1 MKQDLKNALETA
13 KQVQENLFNIFEKE
27 IVSLM
32 KENGIEKLDSRNSKI
47 GSCYFTFAWDD
58 SVGGQT
64 CIRELSINEN
74 DELILSFY
82 TAWGDVESKFS
93 SLANSIEKMGFSETT
108 FVHRNNFE
116 IEFLEQVYKAVE
128 KYIEKNKK

>member
-1 MKQDLKNALETA
+1 MKQEFKNALETA

-74 DELILSFY
+74 DELILNFY
-82 TAWGDVESKFS
+82 TAWGDVESTFT
-93 SLANSIEKMGFSETT
+93 SLAKSIEKMGFSETT

-116 IEFLEQVYKAVE
+116 IEFLEQVYKTVE
-128 KYIEKNKK
+128 EYIEKNKK